1 MALQPDSFRSSQANA
16 TDKPPPKHT
25 HAMKTAGPLS
35 GLGLADH
42 FVTSSK
48 LGRYLTFQGN
58 GRFLISDDFS
68 SSKIRIPKDAQA
80 IAAICSRDDLVA
92 RAAIMPL
99 AHRAATMD
107 DARRGAYEE
116 LFELIERQTLS
127 ANVREGAA
135 AVLQSG
141 FREARIRELEAV
153 LTDDLNPA
161 RKRYRAFL
169 DTVRRLIEQRVS
181 AGAFIDD
188 FLDFTK
194 TVAGRLD
201 FGIYS
206 FCLDRIL
213 ATPMIPLQVKKL
225 VTIELLNFPPL
236 VRRELLSN
244 ALANPGVDGQ
254 VKAFMRHAVAMHLT
268 KGQAVEIDLLEA
280 VKERRI
286 TEREIEQRLTH
297 TQTAAA
303 FSAQAGR
310 A

>member
-1 MALQPDSFRSSQANA
+1 MALNPGSFRSPQAN
-16 TDKPPPKHT
+16 THT
-25 HAMKTAGPLS
+25 TVIKTVGPLQ

-42 FVTSSK
+42 FVTSSR

-68 SSKIRIPKDAQA
+68 SSKFRIPKDAQA
-80 IAAICSRDDLVA
+80 MAAICSRDDLVA
-92 RAAIMPL
+92 RAALMPL

-116 LFELIERQTLS
+116 LFELIERQSLS
-127 ANVREGAA
+127 PRVRAGAA
-135 AVLQSG
+135 AVLEAG
-141 FREARIRELEAV
+141 FRESRIRDLEAL

-169 DTVRRLIEQRVS
+169 ETVRKLIEQKVS
-181 AGAFIDD
+181 SGTFIDD
-188 FLDFTK
+188 FMDFTK

-206 FCLDRIL
+206 FCLDRIF

-225 VTIELLNFPPL
+225 VTIEVLGFPTL
-236 VRRELLSN
+236 VRRELISN
-244 ALANPGVDGQ
+244 ALANPGVDAPT
-254 VKAFMRHAVAMHLT
+254 KAFVRHTMAMHLS
-268 KGQAVEIDLLEA
+268 KEQAVEIDLLNA
-280 VKERRI
+280 VKERRV
-286 TEREIEQRLTH
+286 TEQEIEQRLNRSRS
-297 TQTAAA
+297 AGA
-303 FSAQAGR
+303 FSVQSGR

>member
-1 MALQPDSFRSSQANA
+1 MVLQPGSFRSTENDARP
-16 TDKPPPKHT
+16 TLIKPAVPGIKP
-25 HAMKTAGPLS
+25 ALPGM
-35 GLGLADH
+35 ADH

-48 LGRYLTFQGN
+48 LGRYLTFQAT

-68 SSKIRIPKDAQA
+68 STKIRIPKDAQA

-107 DARRGAYEE
+107 GASREAYEE

-127 ANVREGAA
+127 AGVREGAA

-141 FREARIRELEAV
+141 FREVRIRELEAL

-161 RKRYRAFL
+161 RKRYREFL
-169 DTVRRLIEQRVS
+169 KTVRQLIEQRVTS
-181 AGAFIDD
+181 SVFIDD

-194 TVAGRLD
+194 NVAGRLD

-244 ALANPGVDGQ
+244 AMANPNVDSQ
-254 VKAFMRHAVAMHLT
+254 VKAFMRHAVAMHLD
-268 KGQAVEIDLLEA
+268 KEQAVEIDLLEA
-280 VKERRI
+280 VKSHRV
-286 TEREIEQRLTH
+286 TEHEIEQRLN
-297 TQTAAA
+297 QARSSGS
-303 FSAQAGR
+303 FRAQSGR

>member
-1 MALQPDSFRSSQANA
+1 M
-16 TDKPPPKHT
+16 
-25 HAMKTAGPLS
+25 
-35 GLGLADH
+35 ADH
-42 FVTSSK
+42 FGLSSK

-58 GRFLISDDFS
+58 GRFLISDDFH
-68 SSKIRIPKDAQA
+68 SSKFRIPKDAQA

-99 AHRAATMD
+99 AHRAASMD

-127 ANVREGAA
+127 ANVRAGAA

-141 FREARIRELEAV
+141 FREARIRELEAL

-161 RKRYRAFL
+161 RTRYRAFL
-169 DTVRRLIEQRVS
+169 ESVRQLIEQRLS
-181 AGAFIDD
+181 SGSFIED
-188 FLDFTK
+188 FLDFTQS
-194 TVAGRLD
+194 VAGRLD

-206 FCLDRIL
+206 FCLDRIF

-225 VTIELLNFPPL
+225 VTIELLSFPPL

-244 ALANPGVDGQ
+244 ALANPGVDSQ
-254 VKAFMRHAVAMHLT
+254 VKAFMRHAVAMHLA
-268 KGQAVEIDLLEA
+268 KEQAVEIDLLEA
-280 VKERRI
+280 VKERRVSENDI
-286 TEREIEQRLTH
+286 AQRFSQSQKAGSFS
-297 TQTAAA
+297 TQV
-303 FSAQAGR
+303 GR

>member
-1 MALQPDSFRSSQANA
+1 MALQPDSFRSPQSN
-16 TDKPPPKHT
+16 TKPTLVKAPILP
-25 HAMKTAGPLS
+25 A
-35 GLGLADH
+35 LGMADH

-58 GRFLISDDFS
+58 GRFLISDDFNS
-68 SSKIRIPKDAQA
+68 NTMRIPKDAQA

-92 RAAIMPL
+92 RAALMPL

-107 DARRGAYEE
+107 DARREAYEE

-127 ANVREGAA
+127 TSVREGAA
-135 AVLQSG
+135 AVLSSG
-141 FREARIRELEAV
+141 FREARIRELDAL

-169 DTVRRLIEQRVS
+169 ETVRQLIELRVS
-181 AGAFIDD
+181 AGAFIDE
-188 FLDFTK
+188 FMDFTK
-194 TVAGRLD
+194 AVAGRLD

-225 VTIELLNFPPL
+225 VTIELLNFPTL
-236 VRRELLSN
+236 VRRELISN
-244 ALANPGVDGQ
+244 ALANPGVDRQ
-254 VKAFMRHAVAMHLT
+254 AKAFIRHTLAMHLS
-268 KGQAVEIDLLEA
+268 KEHAVEIDLLEA

-286 TEREIEQRLTH
+286 SEREIAQRLSQS
-297 TQTAAA
+297 QTATS
-303 FSAQAGR
+303 FSGQAGR

>member
-1 MALQPDSFRSSQANA
+1 MVLQPGSFRS
-16 TDKPPPKHT
+16 TEKEPRPTLIKP
-25 HAMKTAGPLS
+25 AV
-35 GLGLADH
+35 LGMADH

-48 LGRYLTFQGN
+48 LGRYLTFQAT

-68 SSKIRIPKDAQA
+68 STKIRIPKDAQA

-99 AHRAATMD
+99 AHRAASMD
-107 DARRGAYEE
+107 NAQRESYEE

-127 ANVREGAA
+127 ASVREGAA

-141 FREARIRELEAV
+141 FREVRIRELEAL

-161 RKRYRAFL
+161 RKRYREFL
-169 DTVRRLIEQRVS
+169 ETVRQLIEQRVTS
-181 AGAFIDD
+181 SVFIDD

-194 TVAGRLD
+194 NVAGRLD

-244 ALANPGVDGQ
+244 AMANPHVDSQ
-254 VKAFMRHAVAMHLT
+254 IKAFMRHAVAMHLD
-268 KGQAVEIDLLEA
+268 KEQAVEIDLLEA
-280 VKERRI
+280 VKSRRV
-286 TEREIEQRLTH
+286 TEVEIEQRLN
-297 TQTAAA
+297 QAR
-303 FSAQAGR
+303 SAGSFRAQSGR

>member
-1 MALQPDSFRSSQANA
+1 MALQPGSFRSPQN
-16 TDKPPPKHT
+16 DPPVT
-25 HAMKTAGPLS
+25 VIRTTGPLQ
-35 GLGLADH
+35 GIGMADH
-42 FVTSSK
+42 FVTCSK

-58 GRFLISDDFS
+58 GRFLISDDFHS
-68 SSKIRIPKDAQA
+68 TKFHIPKDAQA
-80 IAAICSRDDLVA
+80 IAAIYSRDDLVA

-99 AHRAATMD
+99 AHRAASMD
-107 DARRGAYEE
+107 DARREAYEE

-127 ANVREGAA
+127 PKVRAGVGE
-135 AVLQSG
+135 VLKSG
-141 FREARIRELEAV
+141 FRETRIRELEA
-153 LTDDLNPA
+153 LFTDDLNPA

-169 DTVRRLIEQRVS
+169 ETVRKLIEQRLSSGV
-181 AGAFIDD
+181 FIDD

-206 FCLDRIL
+206 FCMDRIF

-225 VTIELLNFPPL
+225 VTIEIMNFPPL

-244 ALANPGVDGQ
+244 ALANPGVDTQ
-254 VKAFMRHAVAMHLT
+254 AKAFMRHAVAMHLP
-268 KGQAVEIDLLEA
+268 KEQAVEIDLLEA
-280 VKERRI
+280 VKERRV
-286 TEREIEQRLTH
+286 TEREIEQRFS
-297 TQTAAA
+297 QSRTAGS

>member
-1 MALQPDSFRSSQANA
+1 MVLQPNSFRPAQNNA
-16 TDKPPPKHT
+16 PTSAGRPP
-25 HAMKTAGPLS
+25 LQ

-42 FVTSSK
+42 FITSSK

-58 GRFLISDDFS
+58 GRFLISDDFH

-80 IAAICSRDDLVA
+80 IAAIYSRDDLVA

-99 AHRAATMD
+99 AHRAASMD

-127 ANVREGAA
+127 ANVRAGAA
-135 AVLQSG
+135 AVLESG
-141 FREARIRELEAV
+141 FREARIRELEA
-153 LTDDLNPA
+153 LFTDDLNPA
-161 RKRYRAFL
+161 RKRYREFL
-169 DTVRRLIEQRVS
+169 ETVRQLIERRVAS
-181 AGAFIDD
+181 GTFIDD

-206 FCLDRIL
+206 FCLDRIF

-225 VTIELLNFPPL
+225 VTIEILNFPPL

-244 ALANPGVDGQ
+244 ALASAGVDSQ
-254 VKAFMRHAVAMHLT
+254 TKAFIRHAVAMHLP
-268 KGQAVEIDLLEA
+268 KEQAVEIDLLEA
-280 VKERRI
+280 VKERRVS
-286 TEREIEQRLTH
+286 EREIEQRLN
-297 TQTAAA
+297 QSRTAAS
-303 FSAQAGR
+303 FSTQSGR